1 MQKPLTRIFVR
12 DILDIVEGGI
22 EMKEIFKSKAMVA
35 FLIMLIGF
43 FYLNAKDIQKM
54 EVTENTS
61 ENPYIALN
69 A

>member
-1 MQKPLTRIFVR
+1 
-12 DILDIVEGGI
+12 
-22 EMKEIFKSKAMVA
+22 MKEILKSKAMVG

-54 EVTENTS
+54 EVTETES
-61 ENPYIALN
+61 ENPYVAMN